1 MNNKTINIAKL
12 AETLNTMSATF
23 MVTIPHDVTAN
34 LFKHLSDD
42 VAEGAK
48 GGSKKEYDFNSHDID
63 YTLVSEI
70 YPLTNQ
76 VYISVRRVAENTEV
90 FSFNH
95 VFSFVN
101 STTAT
106 DKEVKVNNSAN
117 IIRTNSFRAAADMIE
132 AVFNVEDWRRDGT
145 IQKTIEALEVNQAK
159 TVRAN
164 DLENI
169 TFTRSEFI
177 NSYKGIKVEAKYS
190 GSTLA
195 FIVSPE
201 REEEHDDG
209 YRAPFK
215 SFLTGMRVKAALK
228 KLKSATTPMEAF
240 NILTEWLAEDQDHEG
255 KFSYKDMVVMYSFV
269 YDKDSRSV
277 QSSIT
282 IGNKVKCEGC
292 GKAHEIDVIFSM
304 AGNITPN
311 NVDKFY
317 GSMKSFVENFLN

>member
-12 AETLNTMSATF
+12 VETLNTMSTTF
-23 MVTIPHDVTAN
+23 TVTIPHDVTAN

-117 IIRTNSFRAAADMIE
+117 VIRTDSFRAAADMIE
-132 AVFNVEDWRRDGT
+132 AVFDVEDWRRDGT
-145 IQKTIEALEVNQAK
+145 IQKTIEALEVNQTK
-159 TVRAN
+159 TVLAN

-169 TFTRSEFI
+169 TFTRPKFI
-177 NSYKGIKVEAKYS
+177 NSYKGIKVEAKYNS
-190 GSTLA
+190 STLVFVIA
-195 FIVSPE
+195 PE
-201 REEEHDDG
+201 RKEEEDDD

-215 SFLTGMRVKAALK
+215 SFMSGVRAKLALN
-228 KLKSATTPMEAF
+228 KLKHATSPMDAF

-255 KFSYKDMVVMYSFV
+255 KFSYKDMVVMYNFV
-269 YDKDSRSV
+269 YDKHTRSI
-277 QSSIT
+277 QSSVT

-292 GKAHEIDVIFSM
+292 GKSHEMEIIFSLT
-304 AGNITPN
+304 ANLTQH

-317 GSMKSFVENFLN
+317 GSVESFIKNFMD